1 MGRRRTRE
9 ATTAMEIL
17 HEMHR
22 RHHFRRWLLRHWAAW
37 RSKNGAY
44 QDSEESGQCGC
55 ADFNSRQQTRFA
67 WYITDII
74 KFTINYIS
82 KLLNVFLIRRYS
94 SSFYFCFRIIFPNLL
109 AVTFIWRV
117 IFLTLYNMTQQT
129 HLFLCINLIMS
140 VAVGLNDRS
149 VCVSHFRVVT
159 NVVFF

>member
-9 ATTAMEIL
+9 ATAAMEIL

-22 RHHFRRWLLRHWAAW
+22 RHHFRRWLLRHWAAR

-74 KFTINYIS
+74 KSTINYIS
-82 KLLNVFLIRRYS
+82 KLLNVFFNQKILELI
-94 SSFYFCFRIIFPNLL
+94 
-109 AVTFIWRV
+109 
-117 IFLTLYNMTQQT
+117 
-129 HLFLCINLIMS
+129 LFLFSNYISQS
-140 VAVGLNDRS
+140 VGSHIYLTCYFLNSSRYDAADTLVLVYKLDYVRS
-149 VCVSHFRVVT
+149 SWSKWP
-159 NVVFF
+159 